1 MEACKKSA
9 PLSQL
14 GAARWHV
21 VDVIRDILGDDAVA
35 LAQSD
40 VEPGKTL
47 IRHGEWAGFS
57 PAVHGTMQDWMAEL
71 GIKPASIP
79 PVIELLDL
87 NASDAASV
95 AAAAHEACHAWLYQR
110 FPENNLYRDEAYTNR
125 LAGEWVC
132 ANLQGFQQHVARE
145 AILVSNI
152 SYGLN

>member
-9 PLSQL
+9 LSSDL
-14 GAARWHV
+14 GAAKWNV
-21 VDVIRDILGDDAVA
+21 VDVVRDILGTEAVA
-35 LAQSD
+35 LVQSD
-40 VEPGKTL
+40 VEAGKTL

-57 PAVHGTMQDWMAEL
+57 PAVHGTMQDSMAEL
-71 GIKPASIP
+71 GIKPTSLP

-87 NASDAASV
+87 DASDAASV

-125 LAGEWVC
+125 LAGEWVS

-152 SYGLN
+152 PYGLN